1 MTLSNG
7 HLTPLDHSSSMPRV
21 LVPTHINR
29 PTRLSL
35 PNTNNSPTRK
45 DYPSPP
51 YRAHIQFGETEVE
64 KSMLDLPPLR
74 VLERE
79 RRGSVQLP
87 VLGFG
92 MEGGTEDRRHSFSD
106 PLMYATMNRSDRPS
120 PDSMLSV
127 HHGRDGRRQ
136 SITEPHLHKIS
147 SRGRLQ
153 PLSPSSTD
161 AYVPMSGQIPPP
173 PPSLPK
179 ITEEEYGS
187 PQPSLAVHTD
197 PPRRLSV
204 DSMLSSPSTSPV
216 PQMPRR
222 ASVHHHIQTNAL
234 HPYSRSPQLRVVH
247 KLAERKRR
255 SEMKELFDELK
266 DALPGD
272 MFRGSKASKWEVLS
286 KAVDYIESLEKV
298 ARDRDAI
305 VQERDALQ
313 REVEMLRGEARR
325 G

>member
-1 MTLSNG
+1 
-7 HLTPLDHSSSMPRV
+7 MPRV

-29 PTRLSL
+29 PTRVSL
-35 PNTNNSPTRK
+35 PDSTRNSPTRN

-64 KSMLDLPPLR
+64 KSMLELPPLR

-92 MEGGTEDRRHSFSD
+92 MEGGTEDHRHSFSD
-106 PLMYATMNRSDRPS
+106 PLMYASINRSDRPS
-120 PDSMLSV
+120 SDCMLSV
-127 HHGRDGRRQ
+127 HHSTERRRQ

-153 PLSPSSTD
+153 PLSPCSTD
-161 AYVPMSGQIPPP
+161 ATYVPMTGQIPPP

-187 PQPSLAVHTD
+187 PQPTFAVHTD

-222 ASVHHHIQTNAL
+222 ASMHHHLQTSAL

-255 SEMKELFDELK
+255 SEMKDLFDELK

-305 VQERDALQ
+305 LQERDALQ
-313 REVEMLRGEARR
+313 REVEMLREARR
-325 G
+325 E